1 MSEIL
6 IACPSREAC
15 L

>member
-6 IACPSREAC
+6 IAQTEK
-15 L
+15 